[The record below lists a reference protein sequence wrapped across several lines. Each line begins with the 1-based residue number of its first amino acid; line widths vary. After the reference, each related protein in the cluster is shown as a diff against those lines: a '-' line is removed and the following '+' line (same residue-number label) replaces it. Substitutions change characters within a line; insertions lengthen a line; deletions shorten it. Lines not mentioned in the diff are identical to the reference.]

1 MMSLIAVDYM
11 CPEHGRFDTLE
22 ERDAEGLPPAE
33 RPCVVCGAPSSK
45 VFPMA
50 RLKFPL
56 FEVATR
62 GKSDPVDNKRM
73 LDTRAL
79 ADGMDPVEF
88 SERREKMWSDLE
100 YAETK
105 RQVS

>member
-1 MMSLIAVDYM
+1 MSLIAADYL
-11 CPEHGRFDTLE
+11 CPEHGRFDAIE
-22 ERDAEGLPPAE
+22 ERTAEGYAPASAAC
-33 RPCVVCGAPSSK
+33 RVCGAESAK
-45 VFPMA
+45 VDSA
-50 RLKFPL
+50 IRLKFPL

-62 GKSDPVDNKRM
+62 GKSDAVENPRM

-88 SERREKMWSDLE
+88 SERREKLWSDIE

-105 RQVS
+105 RQVG